1 MLSTPDAILKSGLA
15 GNFGVGRRK
24 EEGEGATWN
33 ELAALLGLC
42 ESSASEALSSW
53 DN

>member
-1 MLSTPDAILKSGLA
+1 MLSTWDATLKSLLA
-15 GNFGVGRRK
+15 GNLEVGRWK
-24 EEGEGATWN
+24 EEGDGATWN